1 MLGSYDECLDIQN
14 DTTQYCLASIAL
26 DLPIKTP
33 LPLVFSV
40 GMCVPQECTVANL
53 TTIVNTIPGLK
64 IQANPMKPGSLVDC
78 QPYKNP
84 PYDAKAIIM
93 IFVCFLIVT
102 IVLASTITDL
112 FVRLWKDGTIHHY
125 FPLPPRPKS
134 NSDVSDDEPLL
145 LGPVVPKK
153 KPSKCDPM
161 EWVQAFSLYKTLGTV
176 FSTKQTSAAITCIN
190 GIRVLSILWVIICH
204 AYVWVFQYTGADN
217 TLNLLQTLKRFSFQV
232 ISNGFFSV
240 DSFFLLS
247 GLLGAYLTLRQMQR
261 RKGKFPFVMY
271 YVHRYLRL
279 TPVYAFVVFFYW
291 FLLKQLGNGPTYG
304 GLSSYFQERCDKYW
318 WTNFLYINNIYP
330 WKIGDEC
337 LGWSWYLANDMQFF
351 VISPLIIIPMY
362 FLFPLGIAIVTG
374 LLLGSFISTG
384 VLAGVF
390 DIQANTFAAFA
401 YGYNTTVTEDTSD
414 LLYTKPW
421 HRIQP
426 YLVGLVI
433 GYLLFKQVRVPF
445 NRYFKLVSYL
455 VLWALAIILSM
466 GTVYG
471 LYGTWNGH
479 VPSPAENII
488 YLTFSRF
495 AFSLGVGLLVYICH
509 NGYGGWINTFLSMK
523 MWIPA
528 GRLAFNAYL
537 IHPVILTVVF
547 GDLRSPM
554 HITDVE
560 MAVYAVGLC
569 TLSFGAAF
577 LLTVFVE
584 FPFGNLEVAFF
595 KLFGVGAR
603 ESTRTATEAK
613 DHATHDGHPPNNV
626 LANGEME
633 DKKSKNSEMED
644 KKDKKSINA

>member
-1 MLGSYDECLDIQN
+1 MLGSYDECLDIK
-14 DTTQYCLASIAL
+14 DDLTQYCLVSTAL
-26 DLPIKTP
+26 EVPGLQIPSQ

-40 GMCVPQECTVANL
+40 GMCIPQECNATDL
-53 TTIVNTIPGLK
+53 FFIVDKIPGL
-64 IQANPMKPGSLVDC
+64 IIESNPMKPGFPIDC
-78 QPYKNP
+78 QLDKNP

-93 IFVCFLIVT
+93 VFVCCLIVS
-102 IVLASTITDL
+102 IVLASTVTDL
-112 FVRLWKDGTIHHY
+112 FIRLWKDGTIHHY
-125 FPLPPRPKS
+125 LPLPPRPKS
-134 NSDVSDDEPLL
+134 DSDVSSDEALL
-145 LGPVVPKK
+145 MGPVVHKK
-153 KPSKCDPM
+153 KASKCDPL
-161 EWVQAFSLYKTLGTV
+161 EWVHAFSLYKTLGTV

-190 GIRVLSILWVIICH
+190 GIRVISILWVIVCH
-204 AYVWVFQYTGADN
+204 AYVWVFQFSGADN
-217 TLNLLQTLKRFSFQV
+217 TLSLLQVLKRFSFQA

-240 DSFFLLS
+240 DSFFFLS
-247 GLLGAYLTLRQMQR
+247 GLLGAYLTLRQMKR

-291 FLLKQLGNGPTYG
+291 FLLSQLGNGPTYY
-304 GLSSYFQERCDKYW
+304 GLSTYFQEKCEKYW
-318 WTNFLYINNIYP
+318 WTNFLYINNLYP
-330 WKIGDEC
+330 WKIADEC

-362 FLFPLGIAIVTG
+362 FFFPLGIAIVTG
-374 LLLGSFISTG
+374 LLLMSFISTG
-384 VLAGVF
+384 VLAGVY

-401 YGYNTTVTEDTSD
+401 YKYVAPNITEGVSTSD

-433 GYLLFKQVRVPF
+433 GYMLYKEVRVPF

-455 VLWALAIILSM
+455 VMWALAIILGM

-479 VPSPAENII
+479 VPSPAENVI

-495 AFSLGVGLLVYICH
+495 SFSLAVGLLVYICH

-547 GDLRSPM
+547 GYLRSPV
-554 HITDVE
+554 HISDIE

-569 TLSFGAAF
+569 ALSFGAAF

-595 KLFGVGAR
+595 KLFGVGSR
-603 ESTRTATEAK
+603 ESTRSATEAK
-613 DHATHDGHPPNNV
+613 DHDTHDGHPPV
-626 LANGEME
+626 TTKANGEME
-633 DKKSKNSEMED
+633 DRKKSVNT
-644 KKDKKSINA
+644 